1 MYHAHTLQDTGPEEE
16 RILVE
21 PEPTVHAAG
30 AKSGAPP
37 GPRASGNSA
46 ALGASS
52 KPAGPPCALAQ
63 IMQFNSF
70 NFEIF
75 QYNYHQ
81 ITLK

>member
-1 MYHAHTLQDTGPEEE
+1 M
-16 RILVE
+16 
-21 PEPTVHAAG
+21 HAAG

-37 GPRASGNSA
+37 GPRASA

-63 IMQFNSF
+63 TMQFNSF
-70 NFEIF
+70 NFETF
-75 QYNYHQ
+75 QYHQ

>member
-1 MYHAHTLQDTGPEEE
+1 MYHAHTLQDTGPDEE

-21 PEPTVHAAG
+21 PEATVHAAG

-37 GPRASGNSA
+37 GPRASA

-63 IMQFNSF
+63 TMQFNSF
-70 NFEIF
+70 NFETF
-75 QYNYHQ
+75 QYHQ